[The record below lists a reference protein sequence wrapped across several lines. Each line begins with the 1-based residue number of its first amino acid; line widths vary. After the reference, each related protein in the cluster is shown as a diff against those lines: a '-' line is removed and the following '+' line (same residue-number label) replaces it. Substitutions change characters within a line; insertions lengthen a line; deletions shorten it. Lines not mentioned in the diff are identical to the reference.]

1 MSSWRSLVLRIGEKC
16 SEYGGNADYKDQ
28 LETCFGVV
36 RRELLHSGEDIL
48 TFLLQCAEQLP
59 HKIPLY
65 GTLVGLLN
73 LEDEDFVRKILE
85 NTHENLQVALDSGN
99 CNRMRILLR
108 FLTVLMCSKVL
119 QPSALVVLFE
129 TLLSS
134 AATTVDEDKGN
145 PSWQACAD
153 FYITCILSC
162 LPWGGA
168 ELVEQIPEEMD
179 RVMMGIQ
186 AYMSIR
192 RHVSDAGCS
201 PFEYIDDK
209 NQGEGGNDFLE
220 DLWSRIQDLSG
231 KGWKLDSVPRPH
243 LSFEP
248 QLVAGKSHDFGP
260 LNCPELPAPPTLVT
274 GIAYGK
280 QKHEAELKYPQRIRR
295 LNIFPA
301 TKTEP
306 KGTSMVGLPVTFR
319 YEYLMAE
326 TIFSQILLLPQP
338 PFKPIYYTLVI
349 MDLCKALP
357 GAFPAVVAGAV
368 RSLFDKIADLDMECR
383 TRLILWFSHHLSNF
397 QFIWP
402 WEEWAYVLD
411 LPKWAPQRVFV
422 QEVLEREVRLSYW
435 DKIKQSIESAPA
447 LEELLPPKGTANFTY
462 SAEDGDQTE
471 HGLSAELNRMVKERV
486 TSREIISW
494 IEDHLLPA
502 HGLDVTLRVVIQ
514 TLLNIGSK
522 SFTHLI
528 TVLERY
534 GQVIARIC
542 PDQDQQVMLISE
554 VSSFWKNNAQMTAI
568 TIDRMMGYR
577 LISNVAIVR
586 WVFSSS
592 IVNQFHVSDR
602 PWEILRNALTKTFNR
617 ITDLRKEILSLK
629 KSVLLATEA
638 ASKAEADLE
647 DAKSKLT
654 LTLVDGEPVL
664 AENPVKMKRLKSNAE
679 KTKEEELSTKESLEA
694 KEALL
699 VRASDEIEALFLFLY
714 KSFSSVLAEP
724 LRDTDGS
731 LHLPTEAA
739 ADEMAIDNEETPTTD
754 LDNEDGGSQ
763 KSHAN
768 GGRSK
773 NAYNVGEKEQWCLTT
788 LGYVKAFTRQYA
800 SESSFI
806 VVWEGYPYSMK
817 WASIVFVMEFPI
829 WPLVE
834 KLDAEHAK
842 AQQTEDLYCQSV
854 MAGGPNYEILGL
866 TKLSRQKRFVISA
879 SSASSSSGP
888 EGFSWLRLSQSIR
901 RGSQRFFEN
910 LGESLKK
917 ETGFNLEDA
926 MARVDEI
933 SGRASD
939 SVRKA
944 QDAVERVNS
953 ELLPQFVSWNK
964 WERWKDIK
972 NWEPKRLGVLL
983 LYLFVTIFS
992 CQSIYKAVRA
1002 PIIERER
1009 RELAE
1014 AYMDALIPEP
1024 TPTNVRK
1031 FKQGL
1036 WRKSTPKG
1044 LKLKKFV
1051 EGPDGSLVHDSSFV
1065 GEYAWEDDAEKAQ
1078 DSINEIIEHDTK
1090 LNNEDEKV
1098 LQQDLGLSV
1107 ENQSTG
1113 GTWRDRLA
1121 AWKEILQKE
1130 KLAEQLDSLNSK
1142 YVVEFD
1148 MKEVENSLRKDV
1160 VEKAKNTQGTR
1171 ALWIS
1176 KRWWRYRPKLPYTYF
1191 LQKLDSF
1198 EVAAVVFTED
1208 LKTLYVTMKEGFPL
1222 EYVVDIPLDPFLFE
1236 AISGSG
1242 VEVDLLQK
1250 RQIHYFLKVVFAL
1263 LPGLLILWFI
1273 RESLMILHI
1282 TTNRF
1287 LYKKYNQLFDM
1298 AYADNLILPV
1308 GEVGE
1313 TKSMY
1318 KDVVLGGD
1326 VWDLLDELM
1335 IYMGNPMQYYERD
1348 VKFVRGVLLSGP
1360 PGTGKT
1366 LFARTL
1372 AKESGLPFVFASGAE
1387 FTDSEKSGAARINE
1401 LFSTARRNAPAF
1413 VFVDEI
1419 DAIAGRHARK
1429 DPRRSAT
1436 FEALIAQ
1443 LDGEKVK
1450 TGVDRFS
1457 LRQAVIF
1464 ICATNRPDELD
1475 LEFVRPGRIDRRVY
1489 IGLPDAKQRVQI
1501 FGVHSAGKEL
1511 AEDVDFEKVVFRT
1524 VGYSGA
1530 DIRNLVNE
1538 AGIMSVR
1545 KGHSKIYHQDIIDV
1559 LDKQLLEGMGVL
1571 LTEEEQQKCEQS
1583 VSFEKKRLLAVHEA
1597 GHILLAHLFPRFDWH
1612 AFSQLLPGGKE
1623 TAVSVFYPR
1632 EDTVDQGYTTF
1643 GYLQMQMV
1651 VAHGGRCAERIV
1663 FGDDITDG
1671 GRDDLEKIT
1680 KIAREMVI
1688 SPRNPRLGL
1697 TALTKR
1703 IGLVDRPDNPDGE
1716 VIRYKYIDEAEELAM
1731 KGLKDNR
1738 PILDMIA
1745 RELLEHSRIT
1755 GLEVQERMRELSP
1768 IMFEDFVKP
1777 FQINLDEDGPLPH
1790 NDRLRFQ
1797 PLDIYPAPLHRC

>member
-1 MSSWRSLVLRIGEKC
+1 MEISTLQCPPTPLHFSPENLFL
-16 SEYGGNADYKDQ
+16 
-28 LETCFGVV
+28 V
-36 RRELLHSGEDIL
+36 RR
-48 TFLLQCAEQLP
+48 
-59 HKIPLY
+59 
-65 GTLVGLLN
+65 VN
-73 LEDEDFVRKILE
+73 
-85 NTHENLQVALDSGN
+85 
-99 CNRMRILLR
+99 
-108 FLTVLMCSKVL
+108 
-119 QPSALVVLFE
+119 
-129 TLLSS
+129 LSS
-134 AATTVDEDKGN
+134 
-145 PSWQACAD
+145 
-153 FYITCILSC
+153 
-162 LPWGGA
+162 LP
-168 ELVEQIPEEMD
+168 
-179 RVMMGIQ
+179 
-186 AYMSIR
+186 Y
-192 RHVSDAGCS
+192 
-201 PFEYIDDK
+201 
-209 NQGEGGNDFLE
+209 
-220 DLWSRIQDLSG
+220 
-231 KGWKLDSVPRPH
+231 
-243 LSFEP
+243 
-248 QLVAGKSHDFGP
+248 
-260 LNCPELPAPPTLVT
+260 
-274 GIAYGK
+274 
-280 QKHEAELKYPQRIRR
+280 
-295 LNIFPA
+295 
-301 TKTEP
+301 
-306 KGTSMVGLPVTFR
+306 
-319 YEYLMAE
+319 
-326 TIFSQILLLPQP
+326 
-338 PFKPIYYTLVI
+338 
-349 MDLCKALP
+349 
-357 GAFPAVVAGAV
+357 
-368 RSLFDKIADLDMECR
+368 RS
-383 TRLILWFSHHLSNF
+383 
-397 QFIWP
+397 
-402 WEEWAYVLD
+402 
-411 LPKWAPQRVFV
+411 
-422 QEVLEREVRLSYW
+422 
-435 DKIKQSIESAPA
+435 
-447 LEELLPPKGTANFTY
+447 
-462 SAEDGDQTE
+462 
-471 HGLSAELNRMVKERV
+471 NR
-486 TSREIISW
+486 
-494 IEDHLLPA
+494 
-502 HGLDVTLRVVIQ
+502 
-514 TLLNIGSK
+514 
-522 SFTHLI
+522 
-528 TVLERY
+528 
-534 GQVIARIC
+534 
-542 PDQDQQVMLISE
+542 
-554 VSSFWKNNAQMTAI
+554 
-568 TIDRMMGYR
+568 
-577 LISNVAIVR
+577 
-586 WVFSSS
+586 
-592 IVNQFHVSDR
+592 
-602 PWEILRNALTKTFNR
+602 
-617 ITDLRKEILSLK
+617 
-629 KSVLLATEA
+629 
-638 ASKAEADLE
+638 
-647 DAKSKLT
+647 
-654 LTLVDGEPVL
+654 
-664 AENPVKMKRLKSNAE
+664 
-679 KTKEEELSTKESLEA
+679 
-694 KEALL
+694 
-699 VRASDEIEALFLFLY
+699 
-714 KSFSSVLAEP
+714 
-724 LRDTDGS
+724 
-731 LHLPTEAA
+731 
-739 ADEMAIDNEETPTTD
+739 
-754 LDNEDGGSQ
+754 
-763 KSHAN
+763 
-768 GGRSK
+768 
-773 NAYNVGEKEQWCLTT
+773 
-788 LGYVKAFTRQYA
+788 
-800 SESSFI
+800 
-806 VVWEGYPYSMK
+806 
-817 WASIVFVMEFPI
+817 
-829 WPLVE
+829 
-834 KLDAEHAK
+834 
-842 AQQTEDLYCQSV
+842 
-854 MAGGPNYEILGL
+854 
-866 TKLSRQKRFVISA
+866 TKLSRQKRFIISA

-910 LGESLKK
+910 LGQSLKK
-917 ETGFNLEDA
+917 ETGFDLEDA
-926 MARVDEI
+926 MVRVDEI
-933 SGRASD
+933 SGRARD
-939 SVRKA
+939 SARKA
-944 QDAVERVNS
+944 QDAVGRVNS

-972 NWEPKRLGVLL
+972 NWEPKRLGVLV
-983 LYLFVTIFS
+983 LYIFVTIFS

-1036 WRKSTPKG
+1036 WRKNTPKG

-1078 DSINEIIEHDTK
+1078 ESINEIIDHDTK
-1090 LNNEDEKV
+1090 LNSEDEKV
-1098 LQQDLGLSV
+1098 LQQDSGLSV

-1160 VEKAKNTQGTR
+1160 VERAKNTQGTR

-1250 RQIHYFLKVVFAL
+1250 RQIYYFLKVLFAL

-1287 LYKKYNQLFDM
+1287 LYKKYTQLFDM
-1298 AYADNLILPV
+1298 AYAENLILPV

-1335 IYMGNPMQYYERD
+1335 IYMGNPMQYYEKD

-1443 LDGEKVK
+1443 LDGE
-1450 TGVDRFS
+1450 
-1457 LRQAVIF
+1457 
-1464 ICATNRPDELD
+1464 PDELD

-1545 KGHSKIYHQDIIDV
+1545 KGHSMIRQQDIIDV

-1597 GHILLAHLFPRFDWH
+1597 GHIVLAHLFPRFDWH

-1632 EDTVDQGYTTF
+1632 ENTVDQGYTTF
-1643 GYLQMQMV
+1643 GYMQMQMV

-1716 VIRYKYIDEAEELAM
+1716 VIRYKWDDPHVIPANMTLEVSELFTRELARYIDEAEELAM

-1738 PILDMIA
+1738 HILDMIA

-1755 GLEVQERMRELSP
+1755 GLEVEERMRELSP